1 MNIILNKTQSF
12 GFHLIW
18 ARLQFTITNSRF
30 TAEITNP
37 TPRKIK
43 ILKVRVKAGKA
54 YCGNHPYG
62 CEIGGVDKKAKFLEG
77 ADWVEF
83 DDLLNDALD
92 SLLVDAKV
100 SSSVCIL
107 RKGRRRR
114 TNYDGNY
121 NGGGRNAQWD
131 KDAPDHDYEDYCGR
145 IAPPSE
151 FPEGTPGIY
160 SKIGYYVVG

>member
-18 ARLQFTITNSRF
+18 ARLQFAITNSRF
-30 TAEITNP
+30 TAEVINP
-37 TPRKIK
+37 SPRTIK

-62 CEIGGVDKKAKFLEG
+62 CEIGGVDKKARFLEG

-83 DDLLNDALD
+83 DDLLNDVLD
-92 SLLVDAKV
+92 SLNVDAKV
-100 SSSVCIL
+100 SSSACIL
-107 RKGRRRR
+107 RKGRLRR
-114 TNYDGNY
+114 TNYDGNFLWF
-121 NGGGRNAQWD
+121 GKNAVWD
-131 KDAPDHDYEDYCGR
+131 KNAPDYDYKDYCGR
-145 IAPPSE
+145 VAPPSS

-160 SKIGYYVVG
+160 SKINYSVVG